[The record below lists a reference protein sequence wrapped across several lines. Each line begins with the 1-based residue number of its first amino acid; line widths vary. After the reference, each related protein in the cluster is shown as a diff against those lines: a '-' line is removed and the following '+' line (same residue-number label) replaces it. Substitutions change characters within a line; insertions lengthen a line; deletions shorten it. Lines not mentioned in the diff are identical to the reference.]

1 MKKILFV
8 INTLGRGGAENALI
22 QLIKK
27 IDKSEYDV
35 SLFVVLGQGE
45 LIDKIPSNVR
55 ILNEN
60 YDSSSV
66 LSKEGKKNLKRNIF
80 KKSFKKA
87 ALLRNIFYIISNFF
101 AMLFKGKILSDK
113 LLWKTLSDASPVF
126 DEEYDLAVAYLEGA
140 STYYVRDYVKAKKK
154 AAFIHVNYSEAGYTR
169 KLDKNAY
176 LDFDGIYTVSEDAKE
191 SFLTI
196 YPECV
201 EKTSVFENI
210 IDRETILEKADENG
224 GFEDDFDGKRI
235 LTIARLTP
243 QKAIDVSVKACKE
256 LIEKGENVRWYV
268 LGDGELREKLEA
280 LIKECGLSERFFL
293 LGVKDNPYTY
303 LKQCDIY
310 VHATKFEGKSIAIR
324 EAQVLKKP
332 IIVSD
337 CKSNLELVKDE
348 EDALVCAL
356 DSSDICEKIL
366 RLFIDENLCKK
377 ISENAGCRF
386 IDGSEQIN
394 ELLKLIQR

>member
-1 MKKILFV
+1 MKKILLV

-27 IDKSEYDV
+27 IDKNEYDI
-35 SLFVVLGQGE
+35 SLFVVLSQGE
-45 LIDKIPSNVR
+45 LIEKIPSNVH

-60 YDSSSV
+60 FDSSSV
-66 LSKEGKKNLKRNIF
+66 LSPEGKKILKKNIRKRLFRKAAIF
-80 KKSFKKA
+80 KN
-87 ALLRNIFYIISNFF
+87 LFYIISNAFT
-101 AMLFKGKILSDK
+101 MIFKGRIMADK

-126 DEEYDLAVAYLEGA
+126 DEEYDLAVAFLEGA
-140 STYYVRDYVKAKKK
+140 STYYVRDHVKAKKK

-169 KLDKNAY
+169 KLDKDAY

-191 SFLTI
+191 SFLSV
-196 YPECV
+196 YPECSD
-201 EKTSVFENI
+201 KTSVFENI
-210 IDRETILEKADENG
+210 IDRETIIKKADENG
-224 GFEDDFDGKRI
+224 GFEDSFDGKRI

-243 QKAIDVSVKACKE
+243 QKAIDISIKACRE
-256 LIEKGENVRWYV
+256 LTDKGENVRWYV
-268 LGDGELREKLEA
+268 LGDGELRDKLEV

-332 IIVSD
+332 IVVSD
-337 CKSNLELVKDE
+337 CKSNLELVKNE
-348 EDALVCAL
+348 EDALVCTL

-366 RLFIDENLCKK
+366 RLFYDENLCKK

-386 IDGSEQIN
+386 IDGSEKVN
-394 ELLKLIQR
+394 ELLKLI